1 MDDGELDF
9 SNQVLK
15 MDHHRLLTMDNFLE
29 DFLGDSHAAAGTQ
42 TNTPNQNEQD
52 APHSQSY
59 LHHPTEKHP
68 VEEKTS
74 TEDTAESVD
83 RKSKKRAPG
92 NRESVRKY
100 RERKKARQALIE
112 DELNKL
118 RIVNQQLLK
127 RLQGQAALEQ
137 EVARFKL
144 LLVDIRGRIKG
155 ELGSFPYQ
163 KPTKGTCGGI
173 SRSMPLST
181 LSGAYDV
188 NQYDLQYPGLD
199 NQDVDLSGGC
209 QNEGFGASDSSC
221 LPCVWNNSN
230 SGNSEFLDFGR
241 TTARVTANVNNPS
254 TASKRRKGKVS
265 NKSLNR

>member
-1 MDDGELDF
+1 MDGELDF

-15 MDHHRLLTMDNFLE
+15 MTMESFLE

-42 TNTPNQNEQD
+42 TNTSSPTAAQD
-52 APHSQSY
+52 VPQSQSY
-59 LHHPTEKHP
+59 FHHRTKNHP
-68 VEEKTS
+68 VEEKTT
-74 TEDTAESVD
+74 TEETYDSID
-83 RKSKKRAPG
+83 IKSKKRAPG

-127 RLQGQAALEQ
+127 RLQGQVALEQ

-163 KPTKGTCGGI
+163 KPNKGICSGI
-173 SRSMPLST
+173 SRNMST
-181 LSGAYDV
+181 LSRACDV
-188 NQYDLQYPGLD
+188 NQCDLQYPGFD
-199 NQDVDLSGGC
+199 NQDGDVSGGF
-209 QNEGFGASDSSC
+209 QNEGFDGSY
-221 LPCVWNNSN
+221 LPCVWNNN
-230 SGNSEFLDFGR
+230 NNNLGYAEFLDFGQTNNVR
-241 TTARVTANVNNPS
+241 STANVNLLS
-254 TASKRRKGKVS
+254 TASKKRKGKIS
-265 NKSLNR
+265 TKSLKR